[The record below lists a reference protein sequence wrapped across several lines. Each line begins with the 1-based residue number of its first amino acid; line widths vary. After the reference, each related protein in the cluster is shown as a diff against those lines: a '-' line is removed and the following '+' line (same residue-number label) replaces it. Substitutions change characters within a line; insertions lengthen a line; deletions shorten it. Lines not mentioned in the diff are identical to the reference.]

1 MDYEA
6 YVNIQVDAFFMLI
19 QSPFISKFSDSK

>member
-1 MDYEA
+1 MEYGA

-19 QSPFISKFSDSK
+19 QSLFINKFSDSK